1 MVDFNRLRE
10 KLRNRD
16 RETVE
21 MAIRSKEK
29 EAPPAKGKAAAATKT
44 KSTDLVK
51 WDEKFAKYAK
61 EGTKQVANIGG
72 GVGITFGPGTITVG
86 GTTVPGGKLE
96 CIVLGY
102 GAMNAWNKTAYNAED
117 KRPPDC
123 YAFSEVVDDP
133 DMVPHPQA
141 PDKQAERCGDCE
153 KNQYGTATVGKGKAC
168 ANKIRLGCLTSA
180 DAEDAAGIAAA
191 ELAIGNVSPTNL
203 KHWAGYVKA
212 LEEEHGRPS
221 WAVVTEIRCFPDPKT
236 QIRLEFS
243 MVSLIE
249 DDEVITALEKR
260 FLKVQEAL
268 SQPFPVVTDKPVAAP
283 KKAVKGNAKFAGKA
297 GKR

>member
-29 EAPPAKGKAAAATKT
+29 EAPPAKGKAAATKT
-44 KSTDLVK
+44 KSTAIVQ

-61 EGTKQVANIGG
+61 QGTKQVASIGG
-72 GVGITFGPGTITVG
+72 GVGIQFGRGSISVG

-96 CIVLGY
+96 CVVLGY
-102 GAMNAWNKTAYNAED
+102 CALNAWYEGDYDPSD
-117 KRPPDC
+117 KQPPNC
-123 YAFSEVVDDP
+123 YAFSEVADDP
-133 DMVPHPQA
+133 DMAPHPQA
-141 PDKQAERCGDCE
+141 PDKQADKCSECE
-153 KNQYGTATVGKGKAC
+153 KNVFGTAKTGRGKAC
-168 ANKIRLGCLTSA
+168 GNKIRLGCLTSA
-180 DAEDAAGIAAA
+180 DAEDAAGISAA
-191 ELAIGNVSPTNL
+191 ELATGTISPTNL

-221 WAVVTEIRCFPDPKT
+221 WGVITEISSHNDEKT
-236 QIRLEFS
+236 QIRLEFR

-249 DDEVITALEKR
+249 DDEVIDALEKR
-260 FLKVQEAL
+260 YLRIQENL
-268 SQPFPVVTDKPVAAP
+268 QQPFAAPTERPAP
-283 KKAVKGNAKFAGKA
+283 KKAVKSNAKFAGKA
-297 GKR
+297 TKR